1 LNTAASAL
9 NAGGLFGS
17 IGFDNVPFMTAW
29 FIPQDSALQFGSLN
43 YAPDDIINSEPAFP
57 EIIP

>member
-17 IGFDNVPFMTAW
+17 IGLDNIPFMIAW
-29 FIPQDSALQFGSLN
+29 CIPQGSALQFRSLN
-43 YAPDDIINSEPAFP
+43 HAADDIVNSEPAFP
-57 EIIP
+57 EITP

>member
-1 LNTAASAL
+1 LNTAAGAL

-17 IGFDNVPFMTAW
+17 IGLDNIRFMTAW
-29 FIPQDSALQFGSLN
+29 FTPQDSALQFESLD
-43 YAPDDIINSEPAFP
+43 YAPDDIINCGPAFP